1 MTMPVPSDG
10 SDPPLVTIEVGVE
23 REQTK
28 TVHRVKK
35 DGQIRFKKSKGLVL
49 TIESPAPD
57 PPFLVPGFAAPQSR
71 FTVTGSELIVG
82 VSNKYD
88 VGSAFTYAAQIDD
101 SAPEDPIV
109 IIERR

>member
-1 MTMPVPSDG
+1 MTVPSDG
-10 SDPPLVTIEVGVE
+10 SDPLLVTIEVGVE

-35 DGQIRFKKSKGLVL
+35 GGQIKFKKLKGRVL
-49 TIESPAPD
+49 TIESPAPV
-57 PPFLVPGFAAPQSR
+57 PPFLVDGFPAPQSR
-71 FTVTGSELIVG
+71 FTVTGSELTVG
-82 VSNKYD
+82 VANYYD